1 MQFRRHFYPL
11 LFTGCLSFFSL
22 AGKAQYADSTLQQPV
37 VNTFWKSTFVKKST
51 VPLLMFG
58 ATALT
63 WPHRKEIREVR
74 NRFIPAFRYKFDD
87 YMQYAPAAA
96 VVALN
101 MAGVKGK
108 HTPKR
113 AFVSYAFSIGIMGAI
128 VNGVKH
134 TSRVERPDAS
144 SKNSFPSGHTA
155 MAFMN
160 ATVLDKEYG
169 QYSHPLYGVAGYAMA
184 TATALGRGLNNRHWV
199 TDVLAG
205 AGVGIIST
213 ELGYLITD
221 QIFKNRGMNEPVKRN
236 PVPIQAKPS
245 FIEMHLGYATATS
258 KDMTMEEPGD
268 IRTKDGFNYGLEGAW
283 FINKNFGIGGEFAFT
298 SFPLNSDKVDLGPEL
313 GEISNGLFTQALGVR
328 YLNIGPY
335 FSLPLA
341 NNWFVTAK
349 LNAGLSSGSN
359 GNIILN
365 IKEEYQK
372 EYGTAEL
379 PYLKYK
385 PRAAFSWSA
394 GMGIQKRIG
403 RNTAIKAY
411 TTYFNS
417 AHKFDMQGLQD
428 IDDDGHYIYEP
439 LPPDYNKTR
448 FNHLT
453 FGLGITAFLW

>member
-1 MQFRRHFYPL
+1 MQFKSSFYPL
-11 LFTGCLSFFSL
+11 LLTTAISFISFI
-22 AGKAQYADSTLQQPV
+22 GKAQYADSTLQKAPV
-37 VNTFWKSTFVKKST
+37 NNFWKSSFVKKTS

-63 WPHRKEIREVR
+63 WPHRKEIREIR
-74 NRFIPAFRYKFDD
+74 NRFIPTFRYKYDD
-87 YMQYAPAAA
+87 YLQYAPAAA

-108 HTPKR
+108 HSPKR
-113 AFVSYAFSIGIMGAI
+113 ALVSYAFSLGIMGAV

-134 TSRVERPDAS
+134 TANIQRPDAS
-144 SKNSFPSGHTA
+144 ARNSFPSGHTA

-160 ATVLDKEYG
+160 AAVLDKEYG
-169 QYSHPLYGVAGYAMA
+169 EYRHPLYGVAGYAMA

-205 AGVGIIST
+205 AGVGILST
-213 ELGYLITD
+213 EVGYLIAD

-245 FIEMHLGYATATS
+245 FLEMHLGYATATS
-258 KDMTMEEPGD
+258 RDLTATEEGS
-268 IRTKDGFNYGLEGAW
+268 IYSKAGFNYGLEGAW
-283 FINKNFGIGGEFAFT
+283 FLNRNIGIGGEFAFS
-298 SFPLNSDKVDLGPEL
+298 SFPLNSDLADLGPDIN
-313 GEISNGLFTQALGVR
+313 EISDGLYTQALGVR
-328 YLNIGPY
+328 YLNVGPY

-341 NNWFVTAK
+341 NNWFITAK
-349 LNAGLSSGSN
+349 LNAGVSTGSA
-359 GNIILN
+359 GNFILN
-365 IKEEYQK
+365 IKKEFQE

-385 PRAAFSWSA
+385 PKPAASWSA
-394 GMGIQKRIG
+394 GVGIQKRIG

-411 TTYFNS
+411 TTYFGS
-417 AHKFDMQGLQD
+417 AHEFDMQALQD
-428 IDDDGHYIYEP
+428 IDADGHYVYER
-439 LPPDYNKTR
+439 LPDDHEKTR

-453 FGLGITAFLW
+453 FGIGITAFLW